1 MDFSELLLLT
11 LLVVFCYQVLS
22 WALIMADNGRRRI
35 ILHGVSG
42 VTCHVLSPVVVTNV
56 SSPTVS
62 VHLTLPLTPGDGVW
76 HRNEARE
83 AAAHGVTLTK
93 KDQRG

>member
-1 MDFSELLLLT
+1 
-11 LLVVFCYQVLS
+11 
-22 WALIMADNGRRRI
+22 MADNGRRRI

-42 VTCHVLSPVVVTNV
+42 VTCHVLAPVVVTNV

-76 HRNEARE
+76 HRNEAEE